1 MSTKHHN
8 LSQLDAPLPSAADM
22 KFGIVVAEWNRE
34 ITEALLEGAVQ
45 TLRSAGCSD
54 LNIQIKY
61 VPGTFELTLGTQ
73 FFAEYTDVDAV
84 IALGCVVQGETRH
97 FDFICQGVTQGITQ
111 LQIQWNMPVAF
122 GILTVN
128 DQQQAFDR
136 AGGKYGNK
144 GNEAAAA
151 AIQMVKLQTDMEAAS
166 PNTVPD
172 RKNINKANFSCIKV
186 FFRFSRTCKEVRLN
200 FYMRIHLPIR
210 QRQIFRSGPFSEK
223 KRQRKK
229 SAPIGSA
236 SPSTR

>member
-97 FDFICQGVTQGITQ
+97 FDFICQGVTQGIT
-111 LQIQWNMPVAF
+111 LS
-122 GILTVN
+122 L
-128 DQQQAFDR
+128 
-136 AGGKYGNK
+136 
-144 GNEAAAA
+144 
-151 AIQMVKLQTDMEAAS
+151 
-166 PNTVPD
+166 
-172 RKNINKANFSCIKV
+172 
-186 FFRFSRTCKEVRLN
+186 
-200 FYMRIHLPIR
+200 IHI
-210 QRQIFRSGPFSEK
+210 
-223 KRQRKK
+223 
-229 SAPIGSA
+229 
-236 SPSTR
+236 